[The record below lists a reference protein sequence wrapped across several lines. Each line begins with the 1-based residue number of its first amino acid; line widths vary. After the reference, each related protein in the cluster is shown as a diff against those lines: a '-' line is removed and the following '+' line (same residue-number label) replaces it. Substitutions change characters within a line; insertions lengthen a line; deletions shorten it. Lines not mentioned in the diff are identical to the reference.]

1 MAFLFGGA
9 RPSSADSL
17 KDYQRRVAASARGVQ
32 REGARLEGREAQ
44 IRRELDK
51 LVKSDRIDEAKDK
64 ATELV
69 RLRAHRDKLRRMG
82 SHLQALSQ
90 QLQAVHSADKMQ
102 EILATTARIL
112 QGLNQRLDAVTVQR
126 MLAEYERQN
135 SLMANKSEVVD
146 DALDS
151 MFEVDGEEQATS
163 ETVALVL
170 KEAGLDTMAKLGA
183 GTARSGEFRESDQE
197 LAARLQALRA
207 P

>member
-9 RPSSADSL
+9 RPSSAASL
-17 KDYQRRVAASARGVQ
+17 KDYQRKIAASARGVQ

-44 IRRELDK
+44 IRRELEK
-51 LVKSDRIDEAKDK
+51 LVKSDKIDEAKDK

-82 SHLQALSQ
+82 SHLQALGQ

-102 EILATTARIL
+102 EILGATALIL
-112 QGLNQRLDAVTVQR
+112 QGLNSRLDAVTVQR

-146 DALDS
+146 DALDT

-170 KEAGLDTMAKLGA
+170 REAGLDTMAKLGSGA
-183 GTARSGEFRESDQE
+183 SRRGESHGTDVD
-197 LAARLQALRA
+197 LASRLHALRV

>member
-9 RPSSADSL
+9 RPSSAASL
-17 KDYQRRVAASARGVQ
+17 KDYQRKIAASARGVQ

-44 IRRELDK
+44 IRRELEK
-51 LVKSDRIDEAKDK
+51 LVKSDKIDEAKDK

-82 SHLQALSQ
+82 SHLQALGQ

-102 EILATTARIL
+102 EILGATALIL
-112 QGLNQRLDAVTVQR
+112 QGLNSRLDAVTVQR

-146 DALDS
+146 DALDT

-170 KEAGLDTMAKLGA
+170 REAGLDTMAKLGSGA
-183 GTARSGEFRESDQE
+183 SRRGEPHGTDVD
-197 LAARLQALRA
+197 LASRLHALRV

>member
-44 IRRELDK
+44 IRRELDR